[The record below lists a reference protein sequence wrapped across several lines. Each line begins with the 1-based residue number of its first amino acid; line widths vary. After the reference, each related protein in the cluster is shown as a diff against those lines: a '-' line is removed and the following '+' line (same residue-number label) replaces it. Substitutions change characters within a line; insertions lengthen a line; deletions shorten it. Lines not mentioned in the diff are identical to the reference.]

1 MLSKSL
7 KAIVVLTA
15 FTAVFA
21 GGASAQML
29 EVDTLSIPMQSNP
42 AFAPVA
48 VALEKGWFT
57 EAGFK
62 NINNPTFVSGNA
74 AGEALMSGDLSVWLP
89 GNVPVISM
97 RHNGRPVVIAG
108 DLSVAHN
115 EALMIRRDANVTKPE
130 DLYNI
135 TIGLVMGGT
144 PGAVMQAVALDNG
157 LDPTKLK
164 LVNLAPP
171 EDATALRNNE
181 IQGILVWP
189 PHPYNVQDVAEYSFD
204 SKKYSHTR
212 VPIAFNEDYVRDNP
226 NATKAIV
233 EVLYRAQQYVIEHP
247 DEAQEILAKRTD
259 QPLDLVKTM
268 WNDYW
273 APGPD
278 YGVIGDGFVEDYTAY
293 TNFLAA
299 NGSLAQDPIPVLNY
313 TYTGILEEI
322 RPDIVKVKGNWK
334 P

>member
-1 MLSKSL
+1 MLPRSL
-7 KAIVVLTA
+7 KTIVMVTA
-15 FTAVFA
+15 FAAASV
-21 GGASAQML
+21 GGAPAQTL
-29 EVDTLSIPMQSNP
+29 EVEKLSIPMQANP

-48 VALEKGWFT
+48 VAIEKGWFN

-62 NINNPTFVSGNA
+62 TVENPTFVSGNA
-74 AGEALMSGDLSVWLP
+74 AGEALMAGELSVWLP

-115 EALMIRRDANVTKPE
+115 EALMIRRDANVTNPE
-130 DLYNI
+130 DLYNV

-157 LDPTKLK
+157 LDPNKLK
-164 LVNLAPP
+164 LINLAPP

-189 PHPYNVQDVAEYSFD
+189 PHPYNVQDVAEYAFD

-212 VPIAFNEDYVRDNP
+212 VPIAFNEDYVRNNP

-233 EVLYRAQQYVIEHP
+233 DVLYRAQEYVIEHP
-247 DEAQEILAKRTD
+247 KEAQEILAEQTD
-259 QPLDLVKTM
+259 QPMDLVETM
-268 WNDYW
+268 WDDYW
-273 APGPD
+273 ATGPD

-293 TNFLAA
+293 TNFLAT
-299 NGSLAQDPIPVLNY
+299 NGSLAQDPISVLDY

-322 RPDIVKVKGNWK
+322 RPDAVKVKGNWT